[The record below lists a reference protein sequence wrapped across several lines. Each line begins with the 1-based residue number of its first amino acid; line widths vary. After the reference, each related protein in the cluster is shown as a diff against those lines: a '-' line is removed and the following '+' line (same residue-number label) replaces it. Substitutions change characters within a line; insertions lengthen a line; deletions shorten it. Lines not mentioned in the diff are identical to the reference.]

1 MTRNKVVVVAHQR
14 KTRLRNKVVVVA
26 RQRKIRLCNKVVVVA
41 HQRKTHPRDP
51 MLLPLAAHCG
61 AHWVRNPPTQ
71 KPVHLPRVNFPPQ
84 AMCLK
89 VMTAATSSKSWAR
102 VLRLQAWV

>member
-1 MTRNKVVVVAHQR
+1 MTRNKVVVVVHQR
-14 KTRLRNKVVVVA
+14 KTCPRNKVVVVVRQRKTRPRNKVVVVA
-26 RQRKIRLCNKVVVVA
+26 RQRKTR
-41 HQRKTHPRDP
+41 PRNP
-51 MLLPLAAHCG
+51 MLLPLVAHCG

-71 KPVHLPRVNFPPQ
+71 KPAHLPRANFPPQ

-89 VMTAATSSKSWAR
+89 VMTVATSSRSWAR